1 MKGFKFWF
9 ILLFKNFEK
18 DNTINQDV
26 FFINML
32 NEVVIEYKEEKM
44 ANKKGLKK
52 IKFPETVDAKFLEKT
67 KKAILK
73 DADKIDEYEFVFKE
87 VLEFDT
93 SLFQFL
99 IATKKYISENGMKI
113 TFKEIPHE
121 GQKLFELYEYKI

>member
-1 MKGFKFWF
+1 
-9 ILLFKNFEK
+9 
-18 DNTINQDV
+18 
-26 FFINML
+26 
-32 NEVVIEYKEEKM
+32 M

-113 TFKEIPHE
+113 TFKEIPEE